1 MSKRTRARARGAAAP
16 TPDARPFHERSPLLL
31 LAIAT
36 ALALLPFVNKAF
48 TMDDPLFVWSAQW
61 IADHPLDPYGFAL
74 NWYGRTQPMREVM
87 QNPPL
92 TSYALAAAS
101 AITGWNEATLHAVF
115 GLFAFAAVA
124 GTWSLAQ
131 RMTERP
137 LLAALLT
144 LAMPFFLV
152 SATNVMSDVP
162 MLACFVWAL
171 ALWRRGL
178 DENRDALLWL
188 AALAAA
194 AAGLFK
200 YFGIAAVPLMLAD
213 ELLRRRWSKLL
224 PLALPVAAFVAY
236 DLATHAITGAAQY
249 ANVSRTHAF
258 AKTLVMLSFTGGG
271 MIALL
276 FFAPLMK
283 RAALALLGGG
293 AAAVVITIVNGAP
306 AEPVQFT
313 IFVAVGIVVFVL
325 AAVDVLKRD
334 ADSIVL
340 ALWIAGTAVFSAYL
354 NWTVNARSLLP
365 LAPAVAILVA
375 RHVTA
380 SRNAVIAATAATAAV
395 ALLVGFA
402 DRSYANAQRDAA
414 QQLMEHYA
422 GDGHRMWFEG
432 HWGFQYYMQQA
443 GALPFD
449 FDQTLHG
456 KDLLVTPSTNTLL
469 LNDVQRPPHHVIET
483 LTIPMSVP
491 AATVS
496 NPMKA
501 AFYSDYMGPLPYALG
516 APPPESYVVRR
527 LGR

>member
-1 MSKRTRARARGAAAP
+1 MAKRVVVRKA
-16 TPDARPFHERSPLLL
+16 PFHERSPLLL

-92 TSYALAAAS
+92 TSYALAAA
-101 AITGWNEATLHAVF
+101 ATVTGWNEPTLHVVF

-124 GTWSLAQ
+124 GTWSLAR

-213 ELLRRRWSKLL
+213 ALLRRRWSKLV
-224 PLALPVAAFVAY
+224 PLALPVAVFVVY

-283 RAALALLGGG
+283 RAALPLLGAGVV
-293 AAAVVITIVNGAP
+293 AVVLAIVNG
-306 AEPVQFT
+306 EPVQFT
-313 IFVAVGIVVFVL
+313 IFVAAGIGVFVL
-325 AAVDVLKRD
+325 AAWDIWTFRD
-334 ADSIVL
+334 GNAIL
-340 ALWIAGTAVFSAYL
+340 IALWIAGTAVFSAYL

-365 LAPAVAILVA
+365 LAPAVAILIA

-402 DRSYANAQRDAA
+402 DQSYANAQRDAA
-414 QQLMEHYA
+414 HQLMEHYA

-443 GALPFD
+443 GAVPFG

-483 LTIPMSVP
+483 LTIPMRVP

-496 NPMKA
+496 NPMQA
-501 AFYSDYMGPLPYALG
+501 AFYSDYMGPLPYVVG